1 MGKNSKILE
10 NSGEFH
16 FVLNFIAFSWSLF
29 AFISKLKADTLVLDK
44 VIKIQSIQ
52 LNIYWR
58 SFANW
63 QELKKD
69 TNCNKIVQLRK
80 KAPNS
85 WKSMSKSML

>member
-29 AFISKLKADTLVLDK
+29 AFISKLKADTYK

-52 LNIYWR
+52 LNIYCR

-63 QELKKD
+63 QKLKKK
-69 TNCNKIVQLRK
+69 TLIAIK
-80 KAPNS
+80 
-85 WKSMSKSML
+85 